1 MSTTIGGVSG
11 AAFAVMPIKLSSFD
25 RRAIR
30 FENPPNVIGLRQKLA
45 GEVNGRIARSCRA

>member
-1 MSTTIGGVSG
+1 MSTAIGGVSR

-30 FENPPNVIGLRQKLA
+30 LENPPNVVGLRQELA
-45 GEVNGRIARSCRA
+45 REVNGRIARSCRA